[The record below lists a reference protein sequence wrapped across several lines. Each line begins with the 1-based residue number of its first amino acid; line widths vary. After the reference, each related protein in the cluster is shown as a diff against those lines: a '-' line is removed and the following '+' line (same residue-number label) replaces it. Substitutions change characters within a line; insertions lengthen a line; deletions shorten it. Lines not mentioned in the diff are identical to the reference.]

1 MTPLYF
7 RGCVLISDK
16 VLSYSEF
23 LEMTYFDFRRLES
36 LIMFKN
42 KQINKPKGQN
52 KNKVKSQI
60 SGLASRSVSDMGFS
74 KEQLAMM
81 F

>member
-7 RGCVLISDK
+7 RACVLITDK
-16 VLSYSEF
+16 IISYSEF
-23 LEMTYFDFRRLES
+23 LNMTYFDFRRLEA
-36 LIMFKN
+36 LIVFKN

-52 KNKVKSQI
+52 KNKIKSQL
-60 SGLASRSVSDMGFS
+60 SGLASRSVSDMGFT
-74 KEQLAMM
+74 KEQLDMM